1 MDDRKLPSIDAEN
14 LKELLENEFEQCIV
28 DVTQAVNDGRAGS
41 VIDDSEEPVRQ
52 AMGRFRQQ
60 VFEKAIQ
67 MKINAAQAAFSP
79 RENPKIKR
87 KYRHKGKQKV
97 SRDTVNGNI
106 CFERIRWWSREHGV
120 DDTIDR
126 LIGAVADT
134 VSVGVRQMCCRVA
147 ISQQGFSKG
156 AEHLYNLA
164 QVKISPER
172 LRMISETEGQRVL
185 LLQRKGCIDP
195 DLNAQNSKAAPDGP
209 SRVYTGVDGV
219 MVPMITQEEK
229 QKRRQKRG
237 PKPKGSRRRRMH
249 AGADNAYKE
258 FKIATF
264 YDESNEHRHVT
275 ATAGDHKVLGK
286 LVRRQAGC
294 LKLNEFDEKVA
305 IADGAEW
312 IHRQLQINVPI
323 LDAFILD
330 FYHFSEHIWEVAN
343 QCFGINSD
351 DAGKFAEDLLHI
363 ARHEGIT
370 DVLVK
375 LEQLRKEVR
384 SQNKR
389 KALRELLKYIGKRAG
404 QCDYPGF
411 REKGWQIGSG
421 PTEAMCKVLT
431 YRLKG
436 AGMRWDRQGAEPIM
450 ALIALE
456 QSNIWNRYWN
466 RQKVAA

>member
-1 MDDRKLPSIDAEN
+1 MRLFP
-14 LKELLENEFEQCIV
+14 
-28 DVTQAVNDGRAGS
+28 
-41 VIDDSEEPVRQ
+41 PRQ
-52 AMGRFRQQ
+52 NQ
-60 VFEKAIQ
+60 K
-67 MKINAAQAAFSP
+67 K
-79 RENPKIKR
+79 K
-87 KYRHKGKQKV
+87 KYLHKGRQKV

-106 CFERIRWWSREHGV
+106 RFERIRWWSPEYGT

-134 VSVGVRQMCCRVA
+134 VSLGVRQMCCRVA
-147 ISQQGFSKG
+147 ISQQGFRKG

-164 QVKISPER
+164 QIKISPER
-172 LRMISETEGQRVL
+172 LRMISESEGQRVL
-185 LLQRKGCIDP
+185 SLQSKGRIEP
-195 DLNAQNSKAAPDGP
+195 DLNAQNSKTSPESL

-219 MVPMITQEEK
+219 MVPMVTQEEK
-229 QKRRQKRG
+229 QKRRKKRG
-237 PKPKGSRRRRMH
+237 PKPKGSRRRRMCK
-249 AGADNAYKE
+249 GADNAYKE

-264 YDESNEHRHVT
+264 YDESNDHRHVV

-286 LVRRQAGC
+286 LVRRQAGF

-305 IADGAEW
+305 IADGAGW
-312 IHRQLQINVPI
+312 IHRQLQVNVPM

-330 FYHFSEHIWEVAN
+330 FYHFSEHVWETAN
-343 QCFGINSD
+343 QCFGVKSD
-351 DAGKFAEDLLHI
+351 DSKKFAEDLLHI
-363 ARHEGIT
+363 ARHEGVGG
-370 DVLVK
+370 VLVK

-384 SQNKR
+384 SPNKR
-389 KALRELLKYIGKRAG
+389 KALRELLNYIAKRTS

-450 ALIALE
+450 ALVALE
-456 QSNIWNRYWN
+456 QSNIWNTYWN
-466 RQKVAA
+466 SQKEAA